1 MGADFAQAYVMKKAS
16 MERMRRL
23 MGEGEK
29 EINVSGEKQATST
42 TTTKKSSYFG
52 ALKKKIHPN
61 GLASESEKK
70 MASGLHDVQGIDK

>member
-1 MGADFAQAYVMKKAS
+1 MASMGADFAQAYVMKKAS

-29 EINVSGEKQATST
+29 ETNVSGEKQT
-42 TTTKKSSYFG
+42 TTLTTKKSSCFG

-61 GLASESEKK
+61 GSATANEKK
-70 MASGLHDVQGIDK
+70 IYNKS